1 MKTTIL
7 AAVAAIALCSGA
19 QADSSWRCGDARV
32 SPPSHV
38 TAYIRQVYDDLD
50 MKRVAAGLPTSQV
63 TYWKG
68 TYDFVMRFC
77 YASGDGANLDEPS
90 SMPTRLRSG

>member
-1 MKTTIL
+1 MQMIQAGTRPERPPGSGGL
-7 AAVAAIALCSGA
+7 SVAAIALCSGA

-63 TYWKG
+63 TYWERM
-68 TYDFVMRFC
+68 T
-77 YASGDGANLDEPS
+77 S
-90 SMPTRLRSG
+90 